1 MLYFLCQIKI
11 LSEENNPSGKI
22 CPSDQPVNLERSKL
36 WSGFPSGSVLKNLPA
51 MQEIW
56 VRSLGWED
64 PLEGKMA
71 THSSALTWRM
81 TLTEEPGRVQPEE
94 SQSWTWLEQLSNAWK
109 FWSDSVLLHIQGL
122 GKEHTALLSFSSFS
136 AGWPLSSMSF
146 WWKIPAVIL
155 HWPAGFALYVGKGE
169 ECWDNRK
176 EESRSHMKP
185 CYNSVVI
192 QSKSLKG

>member
-1 MLYFLCQIKI
+1 MAHIPAKTGLSLENRKNMLYFLCQTKI
-11 LSEENNPSGKI
+11 LAEENNPSGKI
-22 CPSDQPVNLERSKL
+22 CPPDQPVNLERSKL

-94 SQSWTWLEQLSNAWK
+94 SQSWTWLEQLSNARK

-122 GKEHTALLSFSSFS
+122 GRSTQLSYRS
-136 AGWPLSSMSF
+136 AHSPL
-146 WWKIPAVIL
+146 ADL
-155 HWPAGFALYVGKGE
+155 
-169 ECWDNRK
+169 
-176 EESRSHMKP
+176 
-185 CYNSVVI
+185 
-192 QSKSLKG
+192 